1 MSHRAPIR
9 LLRRRAVVFRALGH
23 PDRRR
28 IVADLAAGGH
38 WVRDLVGSVGSGR
51 STVSLHHTVRRQ
63 AGVVADEKRGLR
75 VSCRLAL
82 PCVAA

>member
-9 LLRRRAVVFRALGH
+9 LLRRRAVGFKALGH

-28 IVADLAAGGH
+28 IVADLAAGGRC
-38 WVRDLVGSVGSGR
+38 VRDLAGSVGSGR
-51 STVSLHHTVRRQ
+51 SSVSRHLAVRRL
-63 AGVVADEKRGLR
+63 VADEKRGLR

-82 PCVAA
+82 PGGPA